1 MDRESHRQIGQCKA
15 VLNERI
21 DFVITVENLVILPE
35 NVIVIQT
42 ELNPIEINFIP
53 IMGMFKDL
61 HLFSFKVVL
70 LPSPCLNQ

>member
-35 NVIVIQT
+35 NVNFVI
-42 ELNPIEINFIP
+42 L
-53 IMGMFKDL
+53 
-61 HLFSFKVVL
+61 
-70 LPSPCLNQ
+70 

>member
-1 MDRESHRQIGQCKA
+1 MFQVFVAFCVGNVRNVYNSVRGCKA

-42 ELNPIEINFIP
+42 E
-53 IMGMFKDL
+53 
-61 HLFSFKVVL
+61 
-70 LPSPCLNQ
+70 